1 MTAVTAEDRRWLDAA
16 ARYAAP
22 FQGTTADHAAVAAL
36 IVEPLSQT
44 LIARA
49 VTGKGGRP
57 HAEAEAIAA
66 AGFDAAGCTLY
77 VTLEPC
83 NEWSRTPPCAD
94 AIIRSGIMR
103 VVIGALD
110 PSAVGSVAHLESA
123 GVEVIVAQHAPSVA
137 LYAGRSLRQAESRP
151 MVNIAIVVS
160 ADGKLDRTGQ
170 GALTLLG
177 PSGRNWLD
185 MLRARS
191 DAILVGAATA
201 RLDPDLTVKLAGLER
216 RTPLRVVLSGATGV
230 DRRMNLIGGFS
241 GHRTAIIAEIDTAV
255 DAPISVETIRVL
267 GDNGRP
273 DLRAALAALSDRKV
287 RNLLVEPGQRL
298 LAAMLEAD
306 LVDGISLLTTA
317 RTIGSEGTPASPDGP
332 LVDLLNA
339 AGFVE
344 IERQRLGEDTL
355 LRYARLLEPV

>member
-1 MTAVTAEDRRWLDAA
+1 MTDLTPEDRRWLDAA

-22 FQGTTADHAAVAAL
+22 FQGTTADNPAVAAL
-36 IVEPLSQT
+36 IVDQIEQT

-49 VTGKGGRP
+49 VTARAGRS
-57 HAEAEAIAA
+57 HAEAQAIAA
-66 AGFDAAGCTLY
+66 AGFEAAGRTLY

-83 NEWSRTPPCAD
+83 NGWDRTPPCAD

-110 PSAVGSVAHLESA
+110 PWSKGSVAHLQSA
-123 GVEVIVAQHAPSVA
+123 GVEVVVAQHAPSIA
-137 LYAGRSLRQAESRP
+137 LYAGRVLRHTDSRP
-151 MVNIAIVVS
+151 MVNIALVVS
-160 ADGKLDRTGQ
+160 ADGRIDLAQPG
-170 GALTLLG
+170 TL
-177 PSGRNWLD
+177 GRNWLD
-185 MLRARS
+185 MLRSRS

-201 RLDPDLTVKLAGLER
+201 KADPDLTVRLPGLER

-241 GHRTAIIAEIDTAV
+241 GHRTAIIAQTDVAV
-255 DAPISVETIRVL
+255 DAPVSVETIRVA

-273 DLRAALAALSDRKV
+273 DLRETLKALGARKV
-287 RNLLVEPGQRL
+287 QNLLVEPGQRL

-306 LVDGISLLTTA
+306 LVDGVSLLTTTA
-317 RTIGSEGTPASPDGP
+317 RRGEGGTLASPDGP
-332 LVDLLNA
+332 LADLLGA
-339 AGFVE
+339 AGLVE

-355 LRYARLLEPV
+355 QRYTRILPPV